1 MIENDKEHNSQFLVG
16 CNTDWNLNHEFIC
29 WLNYWLKE
37 YKKNTTGMIDIT
49 YHKFM
54 YKSKQW
60 TQEEIID
67 RLIELTEYVNVNYY
81 EYDKEKEIEQ
91 AVNEIFNLFHLVFW
105 AMWW

>member
-1 MIENDKEHNSQFLVG
+1 
-16 CNTDWNLNHEFIC
+16 
-29 WLNYWLKE
+29 
-37 YKKNTTGMIDIT
+37 
-49 YHKFM
+49 M

>member
-1 MIENDKEHNSQFLVG
+1 
-16 CNTDWNLNHEFIC
+16 
-29 WLNYWLKE
+29 
-37 YKKNTTGMIDIT
+37 MIDIT

>member
-1 MIENDKEHNSQFLVG
+1 MIENNNGTSQFLKD

-37 YKKNTTGMIDIT
+37 YKKKAEIDLT
-49 YHKFM
+49 FHKFM
-54 YKSKQW
+54 YKSRQW

-67 RLIELTEYVNVNYY
+67 RLIELTSKVNNDFY
-81 EYDKEKEIEQ
+81 EFERAKEKEVQ
-91 AVNEIFNLFHLVFW
+91 KMVDEIFYLFHLVFW